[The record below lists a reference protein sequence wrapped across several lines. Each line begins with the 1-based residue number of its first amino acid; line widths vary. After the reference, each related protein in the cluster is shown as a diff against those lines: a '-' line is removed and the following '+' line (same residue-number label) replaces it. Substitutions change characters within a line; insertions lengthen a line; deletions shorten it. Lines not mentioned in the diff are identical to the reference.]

1 MAQYERALRIYEN
14 GFGVDHINT
23 ASTIMNMGVELGC
36 KLLGKQELTRGYELF
51 QRNLGPNH
59 PSTLK
64 AKAQVAQQIA
74 SEIGIDNNDTNT
86 TPRPKIKWT
95 SKLRNVLFK

>member
-1 MAQYERALRIYEN
+1 
-14 GFGVDHINT
+14 
-23 ASTIMNMGVELGC
+23 MNMGLAHVALGY
-36 KLLGKQELTRGYELF
+36 KLLGNQELTRGYEIF
-51 QRNLGPNH
+51 QSNLGPNH

-74 SEIGIDNNDTNT
+74 SELGIDNNDTNT

-95 SKLRNVLFK
+95 SKLRNVFFK